1 VCGQGYGGNRL
12 FMHPELAALMAA
24 PHGLATREQVLAL
37 GIDPGTIQR
46 LLRDGEWVAVRWGV
60 YARAELVAPS
70 VAERDRRL
78 LIDRAASL
86 MQRRPHVMSHDSA
99 ARELGMEIL
108 TPPNPLTHVTRPGLV
123 GSHVRRDIKHHL
135 APYRPEQVVTVNGRK
150 VLDLARTAADIAREH
165 PLEHGVVACDSARRL
180 GCSLDELWA
189 AVAPMRNWP
198 HVTRVREAVELSDA
212 DADNLAES
220 LSRLLVTELGFG
232 RPRTQFGITD
242 GRRTAWCDL
251 LLGRHVIEFDG
262 RIKYQRVDEGGVALM
277 SADEVLWREKQRQD
291 WLCGFKLGM
300 SRLVWSDLWG
310 EARVRAL
317 ERLRRE
323 YLETVRLYG
332 TSIEDLAPFVVRGSR
347 PRPRPSAA

>member
-1 VCGQGYGGNRL
+1 
-12 FMHPELAALMAA
+12 MHPELAALMAA
-24 PHGLATREQVLAL
+24 PHGLATRAQVLAL
-37 GIDPGTIQR
+37 GIDPETIQR
-46 LLRDGEWVAVRWGV
+46 RLRTGEWVAVRWGV
-60 YARAELVAPS
+60 YTRAELMAPS
-70 VAERDRRL
+70 VSERDRRL
-78 LIDRAASL
+78 LVDRAASL

-99 ARELGMEIL
+99 ALELGMEML

-135 APYRPEQVVTVNGRK
+135 APYTPDQVVTVDGRR

-189 AVAPMRNWP
+189 AVAPMRSWP
-198 HVTRVREAVELSDA
+198 HVTRVREAVELSDPN
-212 DADNLAES
+212 ADNLAET
-220 LSRLLVTELGFG
+220 LCRLLVTELGHG

-251 LLGRHVIEFDG
+251 LLGRHIIEFDG
-262 RIKYQRVDEGGVALM
+262 RIKYQRAGEGGVA
-277 SADEVLWREKQRQD
+277 SAPAAEVLWREKQRQD
-291 WLCGFKLGM
+291 WLCGFRLGM

-310 EARVRAL
+310 AGRARAL

-323 YLETVRLYG
+323 YLETVRLHG
-332 TSIEDLAPFVVRGSR
+332 TSIDDLAPFVTRG
-347 PRPRPSAA
+347 PRPRPAPHAA